1 MERNPCRYRGVRET
15 AADALPPRRDRVRF
29 FGRASAM
36 GPKRTA
42 AARDDVAEDRFLAG
56 SRRDRS
62 DHSRSLETGKCSE
75 RPSAPGCGPLRRDA
89 GHSRNTVMAMNGSGL
104 GAESASAQPKFNRS
118 MAALLADLA
127 DQVTTLFRQ
136 EVGLFKAELMEKL
149 GLIGKGVGAI
159 AGGALIAFS
168 GWLALV
174 MAAVLGL
181 SLVVEPWLAALIVG
195 LVLLGIGGALVYFG
209 KSRFDADS
217 LAMRRT
223 VASLREDEA
232 WVRERLS

>member
-1 MERNPCRYRGVRET
+1 MERDPCRYRGVRET
-15 AADALPPRRDRVRF
+15 AADALPPRRDCGRF
-29 FGRASAM
+29 FGRASAV

-56 SRRDRS
+56 SRRDRSSYRFPAASRRDRS

-89 GHSRNTVMAMNGSGL
+89 GHSRITVMAMNGSGL

-136 EVGLFKAELMEKL
+136 EVALFKAELMEK
-149 GLIGKGVGAI
+149 
-159 AGGALIAFS
+159 
-168 GWLALV
+168 LALV